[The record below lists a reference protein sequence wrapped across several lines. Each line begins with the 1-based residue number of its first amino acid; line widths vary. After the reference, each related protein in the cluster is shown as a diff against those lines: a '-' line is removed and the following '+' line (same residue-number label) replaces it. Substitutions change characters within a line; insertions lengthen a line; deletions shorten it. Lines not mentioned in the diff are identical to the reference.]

1 MNIIKQV
8 NKECESVRAL
18 IESNQDRLSY
28 KEIEQLDL
36 VDESVGFWLDRE
48 LYSRVLWECQN
59 ARAIL
64 SNITKF

>member
-1 MNIIKQV
+1 MNIIEQV

-18 IESNQDRLSY
+18 IESNQERFSH
-28 KEIEQLDL
+28 KEIERLDL
-36 VDESVGFWLDRE
+36 IDESVGFWLDRE

-64 SNITKF
+64 GNITKF